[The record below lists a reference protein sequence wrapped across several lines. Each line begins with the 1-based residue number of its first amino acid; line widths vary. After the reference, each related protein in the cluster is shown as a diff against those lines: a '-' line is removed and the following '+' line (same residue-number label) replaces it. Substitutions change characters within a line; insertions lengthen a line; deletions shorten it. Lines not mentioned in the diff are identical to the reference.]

1 MHGRV
6 QRSLHGRVH
15 HTAVPLASRAMKS
28 IYLFAAIFVCSGI
41 SAFAGN
47 RGVKTAL
54 SIVSAAIAAFALARM
69 L

>member
-1 MHGRV
+1 
-6 QRSLHGRVH
+6 
-15 HTAVPLASRAMKS
+15 MKS